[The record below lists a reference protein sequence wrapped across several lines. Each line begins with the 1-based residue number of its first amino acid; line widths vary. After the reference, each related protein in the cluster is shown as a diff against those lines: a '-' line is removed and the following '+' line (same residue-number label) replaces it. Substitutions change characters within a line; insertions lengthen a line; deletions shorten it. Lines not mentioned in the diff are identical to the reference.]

1 MRLIAAWCGCNP
13 SGTLTV
19 CQTTKEKYVAARY
32 GCNLEGINTTNRKQS
47 NKLVSPP
54 EKKNLKR
61 TGCLQLNLP
70 IPSILKNKPTCNGLE
85 PILKGFR
92 IRSGLVFTPTCA
104 LEGLVLSLQDNVF
117 NSHLFVSNF
126 RWLPIALVPTCNNG

>member
-19 CQTTKEKYVAARY
+19 YQTTKEKYVAARY

-54 EKKNLKR
+54 EKKLEKNRVSPTELANTQYTQKQANLQW
-61 TGCLQLNLP
+61 T
-70 IPSILKNKPTCNGLE
+70 
-85 PILKGFR
+85 
-92 IRSGLVFTPTCA
+92 
-104 LEGLVLSLQDNVF
+104 
-117 NSHLFVSNF
+117 
-126 RWLPIALVPTCNNG
+126 